1 MLAYGRGEKVTA
13 TKRSVLVV
21 DDSPGIRHVVK
32 HLLEPEGLEI
42 VGVGDGRSA
51 LEESKRLPGL
61 AMILCDVNM
70 PGMNG
75 MDLLTNLKADPLTA
89 SIPVLMMTALDDPA
103 TIAQARSS
111 GAVGWI
117 SKPFAKGHLE
127 AAVRKLLER
136 MERP

>member
-1 MLAYGRGEKVTA
+1 MVRSDRGNSVTA
-13 TKRSVLVV
+13 TKRTVLVV

-32 HLLEPEGLEI
+32 HLLEPQGLEI

-51 LEESKRLPGL
+51 LEETKRLPDL
-61 AMILCDVNM
+61 VMILCDVNM

-75 MDLLTNLKADPLTA
+75 LDLLASLKADPLTA
-89 SIPVLMMTALDDPA
+89 AVPVLMMTALDDPA
-103 TIAQARSS
+103 TIAQARNS